1 MNIENLLRETLA
13 DMADEERPPAPDR
26 YLHVVERRP
35 RRRSLALAA
44 ASAVA
49 ALAVGSTVLV
59 QGMSSRAPGD
69 VAGQQTAVPH
79 LVPERR
85 PTVTVT
91 VVEGMRLSQ
100 LFKVLS
106 SLTGR
111 PVAEFEKAAKDGTM
125 LALPPYA
132 KGRLEGFAFPG
143 TYELSPTMSPG
154 EILRAMVARFVQAAE
169 DTNLVDGARRA
180 GRTPLEI
187 LTIASIVQA
196 EAGRD
201 EDMPEIA
208 RVIYNRLN
216 RKMRL
221 QMDSTVL
228 YGLDKYRA
236 GARPEDLKS
245 RSPYNTYRRFGL
257 PPGPIG
263 NPGDDAIRAALK
275 PASGPWLF
283 YVTVDP
289 KKAITKFAASRSDF
303 DKLVEER
310 DKKLGTP

>member
-13 DMADEERPPAPDR
+13 DMADEERPPAPGR
-26 YLHVVERRP
+26 YLLVLERRP
-35 RRRSLALAA
+35 RRRGLALAA

-49 ALAVGSTVLV
+49 ALAIGSTVVV
-59 QGMSSRAPGD
+59 QEMSSRAPAD
-69 VAGQQTAVPH
+69 VAGRHNTVPH

-85 PTVTVT
+85 PAVTVT

-125 LALPPYA
+125 LGLPPYA
-132 KGRLEGFAFPG
+132 KGRLEGFAIPG
-143 TYELSPTMSPG
+143 TYELSPTMNPD
-154 EILRAMVARFVQAAE
+154 EILRAMVARFGQAAE
-169 DTNLVDGARRA
+169 DTDLVDGARRA

-201 EDMPEIA
+201 EDMPKIA
-208 RVIYNRLN
+208 RVIYNRLD

-228 YGLDKYRA
+228 YGLDKYGTSA
-236 GARPEDLKS
+236 KPEDRKS
-245 RSPYNTYRRFGL
+245 RSPYNTYRRLGL
-257 PPGPIG
+257 PPGPISS
-263 NPGDDAIRAALK
+263 PGDDAISAALK

-283 YVTVDP
+283 YVTTDP
-289 KKAITKFAASRSDF
+289 KKNITKFAASRSDF
-303 DKLVEER
+303 TKLVQER
-310 DKKLGTP
+310 DKKHGIR

>member
-13 DMADEERPPAPDR
+13 DMAGEERPPAPGR
-26 YLHVVERRP
+26 YLLVLDRRP
-35 RRRSLALAA
+35 RRRGLALAA

-49 ALAVGSTVLV
+49 ALAIGSTVVV
-59 QGMSSRAPGD
+59 QEMSSRAPAD
-69 VAGQQTAVPH
+69 VAGQHNAVPH

-85 PTVTVT
+85 PAVTVT

-111 PVAEFEKAAKDGTM
+111 PVAEFEKAAKDGTV
-125 LALPPYA
+125 LGLPPYA
-132 KGRLEGFAFPG
+132 KGRLEGFAIPG
-143 TYELSPTMSPG
+143 TYELPPTMNPD
-154 EILRAMVARFVQAAE
+154 EILRAMVARFGQAAE
-169 DTNLVDGARRA
+169 DTDLVDGARRA

-201 EDMPEIA
+201 EDMPKIA
-208 RVIYNRLN
+208 RVIYNRLD

-228 YGLDKYRA
+228 YGLDKYGTDAKPGDR
-236 GARPEDLKS
+236 KS
-245 RSPYNTYRRFGL
+245 RSPYNTYKRLGL
-257 PPGPIG
+257 PPGPISS
-263 NPGDDAIRAALK
+263 PGDDAIRAALK

-283 YVTVDP
+283 YVTTDP
-289 KKAITKFAASRSDF
+289 KKNITKFAASRSDF
-303 DKLVEER
+303 TKLVQER
-310 DKKLGTP
+310 DKKHGIR